1 MNHAIYSLLVTQ
13 VRRGFP
19 RGEVRVVCW
28 REHRVIVVFVWLP
41 AARMEGGTVVVHT
54 HSLTFRE
61 EEKEPGFPEP
71 PVPRFDTEPVLSP
84 LSRVFETA
92 WLLHPLAPLSQIY

>member
-1 MNHAIYSLLVTQ
+1 
-13 VRRGFP
+13 
-19 RGEVRVVCW
+19 VVCW

-61 EEKEPGFPEP
+61 EQKEPGFPEP

-84 LSRVFETA
+84 LSRVFENSMVVVSFSLTQPN
-92 WLLHPLAPLSQIY
+92 LLGIKVSLCCVSKYCRY